1 MNPSPPPLGPNEVV
15 TWVRVE
21 PEIFDLIGVIASS
34 LSFTILCVSLAVFLG
49 SFVGVGLIL
58 RRRRTGADAL
68 PSLLLET

>member
-21 PEIFDLIGVIASS
+21 PEIFDIVGVIAAS
-34 LSFTILCVSLAVFLG
+34 LGFVILCVSLAVFLG

-58 RRRRTGADAL
+58 RRRRAEANAP
-68 PSLLLET
+68 PSLLVET